1 MAASRTPRLKPVPPE
16 TLGLLAVALL
26 LAAGCER
33 PAAPTTQ
40 SVVVVYTAL
49 DREFSEPILDTF
61 TRRTGIAVR
70 AVYDTEST
78 KTIGLVNRIRA
89 ERERPRCDVFWNNE
103 ILNTLRLKAE
113 GLLET
118 VELPEASAIPP
129 QFRDPDR
136 MWYGF
141 AARARVILVNTQRLP
156 ADQRPRSIF
165 DLTRPA
171 LRGRVGIAKPL
182 FGTTAS
188 HVAALFAVLGPQKA
202 RQWLLDLKAND
213 VRIVGGNRDAA
224 QLVGDGAL
232 ACALTDTDDA
242 ILERDAGKPVG
253 IVLPDQQPGGLGA
266 LLLPNTVALIRGAP
280 HREAGI
286 LLMRYLL
293 SDEVEARLARGR
305 SAQIP
310 LRRGAT
316 ARSRLPLPEKPHWMR
331 LDYAA
336 AAARFPAA
344 AEFIEREFLAP

>member
-1 MAASRTPRLKPVPPE
+1 MS
-16 TLGLLAVALL
+16 LALFALL
-26 LAAGCER
+26 LAAAGCER
-33 PAAPTTQ
+33 PAQDNAP

-49 DREFSEPILDTF
+49 DREFSEPILDAF
-61 TRRTGIAVR
+61 TRRTGIVAKV
-70 AVYDTEST
+70 VYDTEST

-89 ERERPRCDVFWNNE
+89 ERGRPRCDVFWNNE

-113 GLLET
+113 GLLEP
-118 VELPEASAIPP
+118 VDLPEAEAIPP

-136 MWYGF
+136 TWFGF
-141 AARARVILVNTQRLP
+141 AGRARVIVINTAVLP
-156 ADQRPRSIF
+156 PGQRPRSIF

-171 LRGRVGIAKPL
+171 LRGRVAIAKPL

-188 HVAALFAVLGPQKA
+188 HVAALFAALGPDKA
-202 RQWLLDLKAND
+202 RAWLMELKAND
-213 VRIVGGNRDAA
+213 VRVVGGNRDAA
-224 QLVGDGAL
+224 RLVGDGAL

-242 ILERDAGKPVG
+242 ILELDAGRPVE

-280 HREAGI
+280 HREAGV

-310 LRRGAT
+310 LRRGAS
-316 ARSRLPLPEKPHWMR
+316 ARSRLSLPEQPRWMR

-336 AAARFPAA
+336 AAEQFPAA
-344 AEFIEREFLAP
+344 AEFIERVFLAP